1 DFEFFCIYRW
11 LVLSCFCE
19 RNGIQGLF
27 HADSDVLIYSSMAD
41 IAKALDDCE
50 AAISWGRSAHA
61 SFWTAK
67 ALSEFSDFIVSTYR
81 RKDGL
86 RFRELAAFH
95 NAFVRERRPG
105 GVSDMT
111 LINLFFRDRRC
122 VDLTQTISGGTFD
135 HNINMS
141 DNRNI
146 EFEMFRGIKRLT
158 WRNSIP
164 YGRPLNGAA
173 DVRFHALHCQ
183 GWAKQWISRVCAE
196 RPPASRIEVI
206 GQRIVRFAIR
216 RIVRVVGKL
225 LRLAYLIRGDPSG

>member
-1 DFEFFCIYRW
+1 
-11 LVLSCFCE
+11 
-19 RNGIQGLF
+19 
-27 HADSDVLIYSSMAD
+27 MAD

-50 AAISWGRSAHA
+50 AAISWGLSAHA

-95 NAFVRERRPG
+95 NASVRERRPG
-105 GVSDMT
+105 GVCDMT
-111 LINLFFRDRRC
+111 LINLFFTDRRC
-122 VDLTQTISGGTFD
+122 VDLTQTISGGTFDHNIKTFD

-183 GWAKQWISRVCAE
+183 GWAKQWISRAAQKGHLHRELKSLVSGLSDLLSAASLE
-196 RPPASRIEVI
+196 SLANFSGWLTSFAAIHPADR
-206 GQRIVRFAIR
+206 A
-216 RIVRVVGKL
+216 
-225 LRLAYLIRGDPSG
+225 